1 MRLSRMVCAAA
12 GSCAVVLGGIGVA
25 APVISGSAAVSAN
38 VFIYPDIVTF
48 HGPAAAA
55 QQPTTAQCEQNFN
68 VACYSASQIE
78 RAYGVRALFTN
89 GIDGKGETIVL
100 VDSFGSPTIAHDLK
114 AFDAQNHIAA
124 PPSLKIIQPAGK
136 VPPYQQTSTRE
147 GWAGETTLDVEY
159 SHAMAPGA
167 NILLVETPVAETE
180 GVTGFPQIV
189 KAENFVVAHH
199 LGDVISQSFG
209 ATEESF
215 PSAKA
220 LLALRS
226 AYVAA
231 AKKGITVLASTG
243 DLGAANVQKNGS
255 TFFLHP
261 VTAWPATDPLVTAVG
276 GTQLHLNASGARK
289 APDQVWNDTFNKAA
303 QEFIFG
309 SPGPSPLAAGGGVS
323 AVFSRPS
330 YQNGVASAVGS
341 HRGVPDI
348 SMSAACDGAVNV
360 FQSFP
365 GTLPGWT
372 QVCGTS
378 EASPLFAGVVALAD
392 QVAGHPLG
400 VINSR
405 LYQLLA
411 AHAPGLVDVTKGNN
425 TVAFTQGGK
434 LHTVHGF
441 MAGPGYDLA
450 SGTGTVNAALFVNE
464 LAGK

>member
-1 MRLSRMVCAAA
+1 MRLPRMLGVAA
-12 GSCAVVLGGIGVA
+12 GSCAVVLGGIGAA
-25 APVISGSAAVSAN
+25 APVLSASAAAPAG
-38 VFIYPDIVTF
+38 VFIYPDIAAF
-48 HGPAAAA
+48 HSPMASAKP
-55 QQPTTAQCEQNFN
+55 PTTAQCKHALH
-68 VACYSASQIE
+68 VACYSANQIE
-78 RAYGVRALFTN
+78 HAYGVPTLFAK

-100 VDSFGSPTIAHDLK
+100 VDSYGSPTIAHDLK
-114 AFDAQNHIAA
+114 AFDTAYHIPA

-136 VPPYQQTSTRE
+136 VPPYKPTPNRE

-180 GVTGFPQIV
+180 GVHGFPQIV
-189 KAENFVVAHH
+189 KAESYVVAHH

-209 ATEESF
+209 ATEQTF
-215 PSAKA
+215 PSASK
-220 LLALRS
+220 LRSLRS

-231 AKKGITVLASTG
+231 AKAHITVLASTG
-243 DLGAANVQKNGS
+243 DFGAADVKLNGS
-255 TFFLHP
+255 TFYLHP
-261 VTAWPATDPLVTAVG
+261 VSAWPATDPLVTAVG
-276 GTQLHLNASGARK
+276 GTQLRLTASGKRT
-289 APDQVWNDTFNKAA
+289 APDQVWNDTFNKTVN
-303 QEFIFG
+303 QLLTNG
-309 SPGPSPLAAGGGVS
+309 PGPNPIAAAGGVS

-330 YQNGVASAVGS
+330 FQNGVKSAVGS
-341 HRGVPDI
+341 HRGIPDV
-348 SMSAACDGAVNV
+348 SMSAACSGFVNTY
-360 FQSFP
+360 STFP
-365 GTLPGWT
+365 GPLPGWG

-400 VINSR
+400 VINPR

-411 AHAPGLVDVTKGNN
+411 AHAAGVVDVTKGNN

-441 MAGPGYDLA
+441 KAVPGYDLA
-450 SGTGTVNAALFVNE
+450 SGIGTVNAALFVSE

>member
-1 MRLSRMVCAAA
+1 MRLPRMVCAAA

-25 APVISGSAAVSAN
+25 APVISGSAAASAN

-78 RAYGVRALFTN
+78 RVYGVPALFTN

-276 GTQLHLNASGARK
+276 GTQLHLKASGARK
-289 APDQVWNDTFNKAA
+289 APDQVWNDTFNKGGPGVHLRQPRAEPAGRWWWRLGRLQPPVVPERCGLCRGQPPRGAGHLDERGLRRRGQRIRELPGHAA
-303 QEFIFG
+303 RLD
-309 SPGPSPLAAGGGVS
+309 PGLRDQRGKPPVRRRGRARRPGGGPP
-323 AVFSRPS
+323 A
-330 YQNGVASAVGS
+330 
-341 HRGVPDI
+341 RG
-348 SMSAACDGAVNV
+348 
-360 FQSFP
+360 
-365 GTLPGWT
+365 
-372 QVCGTS
+372 
-378 EASPLFAGVVALAD
+378 D
-392 QVAGHPLG
+392 Q
-400 VINSR
+400 SR